1 MASSLPDP
9 DEYEWEFEKHD
20 NVGVWDIRGWE
31 GFADETLEAVSEHY
45 RERGAKGDITATLA
59 VFGDK
64 TNLPSETQE
73 YMAEEWSDNG
83 QYAGVDK
90 VGFVAEG
97 IVGMAVKSK
106 MDIPQ
111 AELADFDKLDEGL
124 EWAKDS

>member
-20 NVGVWDIRGWE
+20 TVGVWDIRGWE

-45 RERGAKGDITATLA
+45 RERGAKADITATLA

-83 QYAGVDK
+83 QYADVDK
-90 VGFVAEG
+90 IGFVAEG
-97 IVGMAVKSK
+97 ITGMAVKSK

-111 AELADFDKLDEGL
+111 AELADFDTLDEGL
-124 EWAKDS
+124 EWATDS